1 MVNGVLG
8 KVVIITKQNLAKLK
22 EIAGEMSV

>member
-8 KVVIITKQNLAKLK
+8 KVVIITKQSLAKLK